1 MAKKIFSL
9 CIFLISSCGIINAQ
23 EWSKEDSIWL
33 NNILEGNYEL
43 KINEDTKKAIEDGRL
58 IVPSWMK
65 NEEGKPIDLEI
76 IQDLD
81 NAGRPDPSSIHRID
95 PYSMPPAVF
104 SLYIYHLMQTD
115 SVLNLPLMVLSK
127 EEIARLKEPLSP
139 AERSTYYFNEFEG
152 EVKTRI
158 TTDFNHALSMLFS
171 SSYRRKVYNRRN
183 AYIYKEGYKPME
195 INERER
201 NELRQSIINVRSSS
215 GSSMGVKKRGIDD

>member
-1 MAKKIFSL
+1 MVKKIFSL
-9 CIFLISSCGIINAQ
+9 CAFLISSCGIINAQ
-23 EWSKEDSIWL
+23 EWSKEDSTWL

-76 IQDLD
+76 IQEFD

-104 SLYIYHLMQTD
+104 SLYIFHLLQTD
-115 SVLNLPLMVLSK
+115 SLLNLLPMVLSK
-127 EEIARLKEPLSP
+127 EEIARLKNFIPP
-139 AERSTYYFNEFEG
+139 GERTTYYFNELEG
-152 EVKTRI
+152 GGKISI

-171 SSYRRKVYNRRN
+171 SSYRRKVYNRKN
-183 AYIYKEGYKPME
+183 AYIYKEEYKPME